1 MRYLTVY
8 GKSLETHLLEAI
20 SLINRELARSQQLPE
35 LLIKGLGANINKAL
49 AISTILEE
57 NLNGEITE
65 IKTGTMKLMNEKLI
79 DDFFCPVLDINMRFD
94 ANSLLNTSS
103 AQAENILTSGNCI
116 PYYFYQ
122 ILIDYV
128 IEKADNKQV
137 QISSYVRGE
146 EQQDE
151 EDQVT
156 NLPSGLVNLATISR
170 EGNGGFRIKRSN
182 GTNDINIHR
191 GVAEAAYRA
200 GILVPDNIVEI
211 VQKLN
216 QHDDVIL
223 GLDTNILY
231 NCNISQHL
239 LPLISILNS
248 RRYFTTPNW
257 MLIII
262 PNAVMHELE
271 EAANIKNEK
280 GYLQFEGRLAFRAL
294 QEIFYLAQNAEI
306 PGVSVLITG
315 EANPVLDT
323 IIDLQGFRDYMFKR
337 DMKIHSIGRSLMP
350 KKRSTGDM
358 IIRDQFKSF
367 LRKIDFHKGTYFV
380 TADKSNAALAETEG
394 LNPVYVKMPRPLNTY
409 IYGTGNP
416 DFAERWLRFENL
428 SGGNANLRFPSTA
441 GELIYEL
448 IVARGTIYIDWK
460 QNGEAKS
467 VKLTGDCRGE
477 RLENWVNKNIFVE
490 NVGQAQILLSAY
502 QGIPLPKIRD
512 LWFSVRETIGGG
524 GVFNIY

>member
-1 MRYLTVY
+1 MENLIVY
-8 GKSLETHLLEAI
+8 GKSLETHLFEAL
-20 SLINRELARSQQLPE
+20 SLINRELARSQQTPE

-49 AISTILEE
+49 AISSILEE
-57 NLNGEITE
+57 KLNGKVTE
-65 IKTGTMKLMNEKLI
+65 IKTGTLKLVNEKLP
-79 DDFFCPVLDINMRFD
+79 DAFFCPVLDIKMSFD
-94 ANSLLNTSS
+94 ANSLVNTSDIQTAS
-103 AQAENILTSGNCI
+103 PPTTGNCF

-128 IEKADNKQV
+128 IEKADNN
-137 QISSYVRGE
+137 QIQIRGYE
-146 EQQDE
+146 RGDEQQDE
-151 EDQVT
+151 EDQNGNQSPV
-156 NLPSGLVNLATISR
+156 LKILATVSR
-170 EGNGGFRIKRSN
+170 DRNVGFRIRRGEAKDR
-182 GTNDINIHR
+182 NIHKS
-191 GVAEAAYRA
+191 VAEAAYRA

-211 VQKLN
+211 VQKLS
-216 QHDDVIL
+216 QHDDIIL

-306 PGVSVLITG
+306 PGLSVLITG

-394 LNPVYVKMPRPLNTY
+394 LNPVYIKMPRPLNTY

-428 SGGNANLRFPSTA
+428 SGHNNLRFASTT

-448 IVARGTIYIDWK
+448 IVSRGTIYIDWQ

-467 VKLTGDCRGE
+467 VELTGDCRGE

-490 NVGQAQILLSAY
+490 NGKQTEILLTAY
-502 QGIPLPKIRD
+502 QGIPLTKIHD
-512 LWFSVRETIGGG
+512 LWLSVRETTGKGSM
-524 GVFNIY
+524 FNLY